1 MLDGLFAQALADANL
16 REQRLS
22 AAELEARIST
32 LAPTLDT
39 KLALRRAERV
49 KVIAEIKRRS
59 PSKGFLAE
67 IPDAADQAATYQRG
81 GASAI
86 SVLTEASGFGGSL
99 ADLVAARAA
108 VSLPLL
114 RKDFISTEY
123 QLLEA
128 RAFGA
133 DFALLIAS
141 WLSPSRY
148 RELLHFAHQI
158 GLQVLTE
165 THSAAEIEVAAG
177 AGAEIIGINTRDLNT
192 FETDIDLFAQLA
204 ATLPRDVIKVAESS
218 VRTVQDVIDYRAA
231 GADCVL
237 IGEAL
242 VRGDAEKLL
251 AEFTSV
257 GA

>member
-1 MLDGLFAQALADANL
+1 MLDGLFAQALADANQ
-16 REQRLS
+16 REQLVS
-22 AAELEARIST
+22 AANLEERIATLSKAVDARAA
-32 LAPTLDT
+32 LA
-39 KLALRRAERV
+39 RGERV

-67 IPDAADQAATYQRG
+67 IPSAAAQAASYQRG

-86 SVLTEASGFGGSL
+86 SVLTEPSGFGGSL
-99 ADLVAARAA
+99 ADLEAARAA
-108 VSLPLL
+108 VALPLL

-141 WLSPSRY
+141 WLSPQRY
-148 RELLHFAHQI
+148 RELLSFALGL

-165 THSAAEIEVAAG
+165 THSAAEIDVAAS

-192 FETDIDLFAQLA
+192 FNTDINLFADLA
-204 ATLPRDVIKVAESS
+204 ASLPADVVKVAESS

-242 VRGDAEKLL
+242 VRGDAESLL
-251 AEFTSV
+251 AEFTAF

>member
-1 MLDGLFAQALADANL
+1 VLEDLFAQALADAKQ
-16 REQRLS
+16 REQLVS
-22 AAELEARIST
+22 AAALEARIANLSKAVDARAA
-32 LAPTLDT
+32 LA
-39 KLALRRAERV
+39 RGERI

-67 IPDAADQAATYQRG
+67 IPSAAAQAASYQRG

-86 SVLTEASGFGGSL
+86 SVLTEPSGFGGSL
-99 ADLVAARAA
+99 ADLEAARAA
-108 VSLPLL
+108 VELPLL
-114 RKDFISTEY
+114 RKDFISNEY

-128 RAFGA
+128 RAYGA

-141 WLSPSRY
+141 WLSPQRY
-148 RELLHFAHQI
+148 RELLAFAYDL

-165 THSAAEIEVAAG
+165 THSAAEIEISAS

-192 FETDIDLFAQLA
+192 FETDINLFAELA
-204 ATLPRDVIKVAESS
+204 AGLPANVIKVAESS
-218 VRTVQDVIDYRAA
+218 VRTVQDVSDYRAA

-242 VRGDAEKLL
+242 VRGDAERLL
-251 AEFTSV
+251 AEFTAV

>member
-1 MLDGLFAQALADANL
+1 VLEDLFAQALADAKQ
-16 REQRLS
+16 REQLVS
-22 AAELEARIST
+22 AAALEARIET
-32 LAPTLDT
+32 LSKAVDARAA
-39 KLALRRAERV
+39 LARGERI

-67 IPDAADQAATYQRG
+67 IPSAASQAASYQRG

-86 SVLTEASGFGGSL
+86 SVLTEPSGFGGSL
-99 ADLVAARAA
+99 ADLEAARAA
-108 VSLPLL
+108 VGLPLL
-114 RKDFISTEY
+114 RKDFISNEY

-141 WLSPSRY
+141 WLSPQRY
-148 RELLHFAHQI
+148 RELLAFAFDL

-165 THSAAEIEVAAG
+165 THSAAEIDVAAN
-177 AGAEIIGINTRDLNT
+177 AGAQIIGINTRDLNT
-192 FETDIDLFAQLA
+192 FETDINLFAELA
-204 ATLPRDVIKVAESS
+204 ASLPTDVVKVAESS

-242 VRGDAEKLL
+242 VRGDAERLL
-251 AEFTSV
+251 AEFTAV

>member
-1 MLDGLFAQALADANL
+1 MLDGLFAEALADANQ
-16 REQRLS
+16 REQLVS
-22 AAELEARIST
+22 AAALEARIANLSKAVDARAA
-32 LAPTLDT
+32 LA
-39 KLALRRAERV
+39 RGERI

-67 IPDAADQAATYQRG
+67 IPSAAAQAASYQRG

-86 SVLTEASGFGGSL
+86 SVLTEPSGFGGSL
-99 ADLVAARAA
+99 ADLEAARAA
-108 VSLPLL
+108 VELPLL
-114 RKDFISTEY
+114 RKDFISNEY

-141 WLSPSRY
+141 WLSPQRY
-148 RELLHFAHQI
+148 RELLAFAQNL

-165 THSAAEIEVAAG
+165 THSAAEIDVAAS

-192 FETDIDLFAQLA
+192 FETDINLFAELA
-204 ATLPRDVIKVAESS
+204 AGLPADVIKVAESS

-242 VRGDAEKLL
+242 VRGDAESLL
-251 AEFTSV
+251 AEFTAV